1 MEEHYIDVEGA
12 KIRYLEEGKG
22 KPVIMLHG
30 ASFTADVWAKTGT
43 IKAISDAGWKA
54 IAIDM
59 PGFGKSEK
67 GNFSSISSFLSI
79 FVDRLKVDSFVIM
92 GASLG
97 GKEALDYSTSHSERI
112 LGLILVGAVGVW
124 LYEERLPKLRDKP
137 ALLIWGSEDTISPKE
152 NYETLIKYLKKSRL
166 EIIGKIHPCY
176 LEEPKKFNSAVVSF
190 LKSI

>member
-1 MEEHYIDVEGA
+1 MKERYTEIEGA
-12 KIRYLEEGKG
+12 RIRYLEEGEG
-22 KPVIMLHG
+22 RPVIMLHG
-30 ASFTADVWAKTGT
+30 ASFTADVWTKTGT
-43 IKAISDAGWKA
+43 IGAISSAGWKA
-54 IAIDM
+54 VAIDM

-67 GNFSSISSFLSI
+67 GNFSSVSSFLSA
-79 FVDRLKVDSFVIM
+79 FVNQLKFDRFVMM

-97 GKEALDYSTSHSERI
+97 GKEALDYSTAHSEKI

-124 LYEERLPKLRDKP
+124 LYEERLPRLQDKP

-152 NYETLIKYLKKSRL
+152 NYETLMKYLKKAKL

-176 LEEPKKFNSAVVSF
+176 LEEPEKFNSAIVSF